1 MIPIKLRIT
10 NYRVHIYE
18 PQFGPIKNSITENNV
33 ISHIPSTPNHCSP
46 HNPPFTYLCF
56 IQ

>member
-1 MIPIKLRIT
+1 VIPIKLRIT